1 MRISFLVFVVIVLF
15 LGSSA
20 SFSDDLENAA
30 YFYFPSDPEYLI
42 LSYSYHLPTI
52 PPDPTPR
59 VRIYGNGRVVVHRPL
74 YKSSPGDFE
83 LQLSNDELDELL
95 RSFEACGWF
104 EATSQSIKMLQ
115 NSAREE
121 RLKAAG
127 STPAWFDIG
136 TTEIALHLEEYA
148 ASGNPDEGNQLARSI
163 LAEKLEM
170 FAEDYPEARE
180 FGELYKCI
188 VRLETFLDRHPAS

>member
-1 MRISFLVFVVIVLF
+1 MRVSFLTLTLAVFL

-20 SFSDDLENAA
+20 SFSDEPGDNS
-30 YFYFPSDPEYLI
+30 YFYYPSDPEYLI

-83 LQLSNDELDELL
+83 IQISNDELDELL
-95 RSFEACGWF
+95 RSFESCGWF

-115 NSAREE
+115 HSAREE
-121 RLKAAG
+121 RLKATG

-136 TTEIALHLEEYA
+136 TTEVELRLEKYA
-148 ASGNPDEGNQLARSI
+148 MSGDPQESNQWSRSI
-163 LAEKLEM
+163 LAEELEM
-170 FAEDYPEARE
+170 FAKDYLEVRE
-180 FGELYKCI
+180 LGALYECIAQLEL
-188 VRLETFLDRHPAS
+188 H